1 MARLLWDQTGERRFE
16 TGVDHGVLYLF
27 DSVTNEYENGV
38 AWNGLTTV
46 TNSPSGA
53 EANPIYAD
61 NIKYLNLV
69 SAEEFGAT
77 IEAYTYPEEFEL
89 CDGSIGADGIHI
101 GGQARRNFGFAY
113 RTRVGNDTVGDS
125 LGNKIHVIYNA
136 LATPSE
142 SAYATVND
150 SPEAITFSWTIST
163 TAVGFDSQG
172 DFKDLRPVSK
182 LTFDSTKM
190 SEENWNKL
198 TDILWGTA
206 SSEPRLPSPDELLKE
221 LAFTPPS
228 SQRNNQNNPGGS
240 TNPTT
245 PNNPAP
251 GDTPAPEGET
261 GN

>member
-1 MARLLWDQTGERRFE
+1 MARLLWDQTGERRYE
-16 TGVDHGVLYLF
+16 TGVDRGVLYLF
-27 DSVTNEYENGV
+27 DPTNNEYDTGV

-53 EANPIYAD
+53 EPNPIYAD

-125 LGNKIHVIYNA
+125 LGHKIHVIYNA

-150 SPEAITFSWTIST
+150 TPEAITFSWSIST
-163 TAVGFDSQG
+163 TAVPFNAQG
-172 DFKDLRPVSK
+172 EFKDLRPVSK

-198 TDILWGTA
+198 TDILWGTG
-206 SSEPRLPSPDELLKE
+206 SEEPRLPSPDELLEE
-221 LAFTPPS
+221 LAFTPPTD
-228 SQRNNQNNPGGS
+228 QRRNNQQTGNVGGS
-240 TNPTT
+240 TVPT
-245 PNNPAP
+245 P
-251 GDTPAPEGET
+251 GDDDYGTP
-261 GN
+261 